1 MKKKLTAFT
10 LAMAM
15 TMSLA
20 GCAQQ
25 EEPPQEEK
33 ETAGVAV
40 QVVEITADT
49 IATENTV
56 VGKLG
61 AENEETIMVGSAA
74 KCTAVYKNAGDTV
87 EKGEKIAAL
96 DLGTII
102 QL

>member
-25 EEPPQEEK
+25 ETAPEEQ

-40 QVVEITADT
+40 QVVEVTADT

-74 KCTAVYKNAGDTV
+74 K
-87 EKGEKIAAL
+87 
-96 DLGTII
+96 
-102 QL
+102 

>member
-25 EEPPQEEK
+25 ETAPEEQ

-40 QVVEITADT
+40 QVVEVTADT

-56 VGKLG
+56 VGKLS

-74 KCTAVYKNAGDTV
+74 K
-87 EKGEKIAAL
+87 
-96 DLGTII
+96 
-102 QL
+102 

>member
-25 EEPPQEEK
+25 ETAPEEQ

-40 QVVEITADT
+40 QVVEVTAACAMSPANLPT
-49 IATENTV
+49 TT
-56 VGKLG
+56 
-61 AENEETIMVGSAA
+61 TSAA
-74 KCTAVYKNAGDTV
+74 LNSSCSRLA
-87 EKGEKIAAL
+87 
-96 DLGTII
+96 II
-102 QL
+102 MGMAKRMILPASGPLIISI